1 VVQEMDVL
9 SCVEHDTCVRK
20 LAVHEEQLRFA
31 GKMDANMQT
40 NSEFPNDLFRNAMY
54 TEALMWQTKAVQ
66 ALGNCK
72 LPEATQFA
80 ESAVAEY
87 KLVKCDYC
95 VRNLENDA
103 ASRLRFPAYM
113 LCANLL
119 LDVIHLKEAGYME
132 DKLAEKASGGH
143 DHKGAAFH
151 ARQSISHYYA
161 YEQTMEKLANE
172 IDNFLWANTGRGYFA
187 PTKEQ
192 RRLFVD
198 TGGKLTSWE
207 YSAALNK
214 RFEWFPQTKQARY
227 RENVLQR
234 HRVLKDEYE
243 MRLKTQGQTI
253 NRFVKEFSTAY
264 DTKKT
269 LARLTYQKGERNYN
283 QAIRS
288 FMACDYSAAM
298 QFLLQS
304 IHDFKLGSFD
314 AWDKGLSVAQH
325 DKSLQRAKRFVY
337 TIKAYLAGITAEE
350 AAKKALVSGDH
361 SNAISYALEAIVH
374 YKRYHKMTLQF
385 DGDMTLQR
393 KQVLLGSQSQDETR
407 WIHNNFLNIEDK
419 LQDGA
424 RVEAFLDRVRSE
436 MCVRGSTELRMLL
449 QRHDPVRLHVPLNA
463 TQRLHTFLIK
473 QPPTGEDDG
482 YDSEDSD

>member
-1 VVQEMDVL
+1 MDVL

-40 NSEFPNDLFRNAMY
+40 NSEFPNDLLRNAMY